1 MYKIIYII
9 LAPPTAHY
17 QTTDAKARA
26 ISSLLEY
33 CRGARRKTKS
43 NDNSRVGVTTLL
55 YVIYWL
61 CITNQYNHYKNN
73 FAHLLSKKSMKTKP
87 ELSFVGAEEEY
98 APRPLGEL
106 LRNFLSSSNEPL
118 AVAYRKRK
126 NRKL

>member
-17 QTTDAKARA
+17 QTTDAKTRA

-33 CRGARRKTKS
+33 CRGARRKTTS

-73 FAHLLSKKSMKTKP
+73 CAHLLSKKSMKTKP